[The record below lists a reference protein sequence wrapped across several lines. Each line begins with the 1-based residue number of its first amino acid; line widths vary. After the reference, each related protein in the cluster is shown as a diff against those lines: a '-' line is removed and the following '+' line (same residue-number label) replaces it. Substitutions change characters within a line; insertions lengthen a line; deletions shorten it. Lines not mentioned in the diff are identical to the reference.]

1 MYTANTTVRLITTQY
16 GYSDYDALNV
26 SVEKRYANNF
36 SARAAYSI
44 GHSRGIT
51 AGQGDT
57 PQLQTLTD
65 LHLDEYEAV
74 AGTNRQHNF
83 TLSGRVEVPKAR
95 GVTVSGTLRAMTG
108 TPFTI
113 QDDTLDSDLNRINFA
128 PLPAGTYN
136 PFPAAGEYVM
146 RDVESE
152 GGRNGAVGPGFLQVD
167 MRVGY
172 RARLGS
178 RRTLDIF
185 FETFNVGD
193 RVNFTNPNGNR
204 RQTQEFLRLSGL
216 QGGTGFPRQSQ
227 IGLRLGF

>member
-1 MYTANTTVRLITTQY
+1 
-16 GYSDYDALNV
+16 
-26 SVEKRYANNF
+26 
-36 SARAAYSI
+36 
-44 GHSRGIT
+44 
-51 AGQGDT
+51 
-57 PQLQTLTD
+57 
-65 LHLDEYEAV
+65 
-74 AGTNRQHNF
+74 
-83 TLSGRVEVPKAR
+83 
-95 GVTVSGTLRAMTG
+95 
-108 TPFTI
+108 
-113 QDDTLDSDLNRINFA
+113 
-128 PLPAGTYN
+128 
-136 PFPAAGEYVM
+136 M